1 MGKILITALISM
13 LPFNN
18 ISHPH
23 EEDPFTTYIQD
34 KLIELGYLDVVTG
47 VNDKTTQAAIKLF
60 QSISGLVVDGMVGD
74 ETFSK
79 LMLGRE
85 AFNTSYSN
93 ISTSSEATIVDDLP
107 PVWDIESPP
116 YASEIGTLF
125 NLNLPS
131 VTDNVGIVSYEVYVN
146 GALSSHANIS
156 ETRLIV
162 TPQFDMTCAD
172 QIVYVIAYDDAGNFA
187 QSPSFTIPQS
197 DPCISTIASSGTNS
211 TSSSASSVSAVFLVS
226 FGSSGSGEDSAQSVH
241 ILSGSHA
248 SIYIT
253 GYFEGTINFGGGD
266 ITSNG
271 GKDIF
276 VLSLNKDGEYR
287 WAYTA
292 GGTQDDE
299 GASITMFETFNDIYV
314 TGYFKRTVDF
324 GSGDIT
330 SNGNQDIFVLRLVE
344 NAGDTYSFNW
354 VKTYGGSRDD
364 RGYGVHTRGG
374 APIVTGVFRSSNLD
388 FGGGSLGVGDT
399 DTDIFVL
406 WLERSGDYNSAM
418 TISSDEGCDES
429 GRDIYVGPN
438 YDSDHHITGF
448 HTSNCTIDF
457 GGSIGEL
464 SSFGGGQDI
473 LMVRVVNNS
482 VPTIGCVY
490 AAGGSGNDRGLSVT
504 VDSNENIYVTGIFR
518 NTATFNRHPLGQTAV
533 TATSQG
539 GSDMFIV
546 KLNSSCELQ
555 WVYTAG
561 GSENEFGYG
570 IDVDRFDNV
579 YATGVFKSTVDFG
592 GGNVTASGGDF
603 DAFTLK
609 LNSSG
614 VFQWV
619 RTFGD
624 DPGDETGNDIAAFHR
639 YQTGQPC
646 CLINYDN
653 LITVG
658 DFNGTVDFGNGNIT
672 SNSSSADMFILKLN
686 FSGNIE

>member
-1 MGKILITALISM
+1 MEKILITALFSII
-13 LPFNN
+13 PFTS

-23 EEDPFTTYIQD
+23 EPDPFTTYIQE
-34 KLIELGYLDVVTG
+34 KLIELGYLDVSTG
-47 VNDKTTQAAIKLF
+47 VNDKTTQSAIKLF
-60 QSISGLVVDGMVGD
+60 QSRSGLVVDGMVGD
-74 ETFSK
+74 ETFTQ
-79 LMLGRE
+79 LMLSE
-85 AFNTSYSN
+85 KSSKIDEVIISNTQD
-93 ISTSSEATIVDDLP
+93 IASSQDIESP
-107 PVWDIESPP
+107 KWDTESPP

-131 VTDNVGIVSYEVYVN
+131 VSDNVGITTYEVYVN
-146 GALSSHANIS
+146 GVLASYANIS
-156 ETRLIV
+156 ESRLLV
-162 TPQFDMTCAD
+162 TPVYDMTCSD
-172 QIVYVIAYDDAGNFA
+172 QIVYVIAYDAAGNSSR
-187 QSPSFTIPQS
+187 SPYFTIPQKE
-197 DPCISTIASSGTNS
+197 PCNISSGS
-211 TSSSASSVSAVFLVS
+211 GSSASSVSAVFIVS

-241 ILSGSHA
+241 ILSGGDA
-248 SIYIT
+248 DIYIT
-253 GYFEGTINFGGGD
+253 GYFEDTINFGGGD

-292 GGTQDDE
+292 GGAQDDE
-299 GASITMFETFNDIYV
+299 GASITMFDNFGNIYV

-330 SNGNQDIFVLRLVE
+330 SNGNQDIFLLRLNE
-344 NAGDTYSFNW
+344 SAGNYTFSW

-364 RGYGVHTRGG
+364 RGYGVHTKGG

-388 FGGGSLGVGDT
+388 FGGGSVGVGDT

-406 WLERSGDYNSAM
+406 ALDMFGDYQNSM
-418 TISSDEGCDES
+418 TISSDESCDES
-429 GRDIYVGPN
+429 SRDIYVGPN
-438 YDSDHHITGF
+438 YNSDHHITGF

-473 LMVRVVNNS
+473 LMVKIGNNRLPA
-482 VPTIGCVY
+482 VCVY

-539 GSDMFIV
+539 GSDMFVV

-624 DPGDETGNDIAAFHR
+624 NPGDESGNDVAAFQY

-646 CLINYDN
+646 CQTNYDN

-658 DFNGTVDFGNGNIT
+658 DFNGTVDFGNGNVT

>member
-1 MGKILITALISM
+1 MERILITALFSII
-13 LPFNN
+13 PFTS
-18 ISHPH
+18 IAHPH
-23 EEDPFTTYIQD
+23 EPDPFTTYIQE
-34 KLIELGYLDVVTG
+34 KLIELGYLDVSTG
-47 VNDKTTQAAIKLF
+47 VNDKTTQSAIKLF
-60 QSISGLVVDGMVGD
+60 QSRSGLVVDGMVGD
-74 ETFSK
+74 ETFTQ
-79 LMLGRE
+79 LMLSE
-85 AFNTSYSN
+85 KSSKNDEVIISNTQD
-93 ISTSSEATIVDDLP
+93 ITSSQDIESP
-107 PVWDIESPP
+107 KWDTESPP

-131 VTDNVGIVSYEVYVN
+131 VSDNVGITTYEVYVN
-146 GALSSHANIS
+146 GVLASYANIS
-156 ETRLIV
+156 ESRLLV
-162 TPQFDMTCAD
+162 TPVYDMTCSD
-172 QIVYVIAYDDAGNFA
+172 QIVYVIAYDAAGNSSR
-187 QSPSFTIPQS
+187 SPYFTIPQKE
-197 DPCISTIASSGTNS
+197 PCNISSGS
-211 TSSSASSVSAVFLVS
+211 GSSASSVSAVFIVS

-241 ILSGSHA
+241 ILSGGDA
-248 SIYIT
+248 NIYIT
-253 GYFEGTINFGGGD
+253 GYFEDTINFGGGD

-292 GGTQDDE
+292 GGAQDDE
-299 GASITMFETFNDIYV
+299 GASITMFDNFGNIYV

-330 SNGNQDIFVLRLVE
+330 SNGNQDIFLLRLNE
-344 NAGDTYSFNW
+344 SAGNYTFSW

-364 RGYGVHTRGG
+364 RGYGVHTKGG
-374 APIVTGVFRSSNLD
+374 GPIVTGVFRSSNLD
-388 FGGGSLGVGDT
+388 FGGGPVGVGDT

-406 WLERSGDYNSAM
+406 SLDMFGVYNSSM
-418 TISSDEGCDES
+418 TISSDESCDES
-429 GRDIYVGPN
+429 SRDIYVGPI
-438 YDSDHHITGF
+438 YTSDHHITGF

-473 LMVRVVNNS
+473 LMVRIGNNRLPA
-482 VPTIGCVY
+482 VCVY

-539 GSDMFIV
+539 GSDMFVV

-579 YATGVFKSTVDFG
+579 YVTGVFKSTVDFG

-624 DPGDETGNDIAAFHR
+624 NPGDESGNDVAAFLY

-646 CLINYDN
+646 CQTFYDN

-658 DFNGTVDFGNGNIT
+658 DFNGTVDFGNGNVT

>member
-1 MGKILITALISM
+1 MEKILITALFSII
-13 LPFNN
+13 PFTS
-18 ISHPH
+18 IAHPH
-23 EEDPFTTYIQD
+23 EPDPFTTYIQE
-34 KLIELGYLDVVTG
+34 KLTELGYLDVSTG
-47 VNDKTTQAAIKLF
+47 VNDKTTQSAIKLF
-60 QSISGLVVDGMVGD
+60 QSNSGLVVDGMVGD
-74 ETFSK
+74 ETFTQ
-79 LMLGRE
+79 LMLSE
-85 AFNTSYSN
+85 KYSKNDEVIISNTQD
-93 ISTSSEATIVDDLP
+93 ITSSQDIESP
-107 PVWDIESPP
+107 KWDTESPP

-131 VTDNVGIVSYEVYVN
+131 VSDNVGITTYEVYVN
-146 GALSSHANIS
+146 GVLASYANIS
-156 ETRLIV
+156 ESRLLV
-162 TPQFDMTCAD
+162 TPVYDMTCSD
-172 QIVYVIAYDDAGNFA
+172 QIVYVIAYDAAGNSSR
-187 QSPSFTIPQS
+187 SPYFTIPQKE
-197 DPCISTIASSGTNS
+197 PCNISSGS
-211 TSSSASSVSAVFLVS
+211 GSSASSVSAVFIVS
-226 FGSSGSGEDSAQSVH
+226 FGSSGSGDESAQSVH
-241 ILSGSHA
+241 ILSGGDA
-248 SIYIT
+248 NIYIT
-253 GYFEGTINFGGGD
+253 GYFEDTINFGGGD

-299 GASITMFETFNDIYV
+299 GASITMFDNFGNIYV

-330 SNGNQDIFVLRLVE
+330 SNGNQDIFLLRLNE
-344 NAGDTYSFNW
+344 SSGNYTFSW

-364 RGYGVHTRGG
+364 RGYGVHTYGG
-374 APIVTGVFRSSNLD
+374 HPIVTGVFRSSNLD
-388 FGGGSLGVGDT
+388 FGGGSVGVGDT
-399 DTDIFVL
+399 DTDIFILSEDLNGVYRYSL
-406 WLERSGDYNSAM
+406 A
-418 TISSDEGCDES
+418 ISSDEGCDES
-429 GRDIYVGPN
+429 SRDIYVGPLYN
-438 YDSDHHITGF
+438 DFYHITGF

-473 LMVRVVNNS
+473 LMVKGMNNNFS
-482 VPTIGCVY
+482 CVY

-539 GSDMFIV
+539 GSDMFVV

-592 GGNVTASGGDF
+592 GGNVTASGDDF

-624 DPGDETGNDIAAFHR
+624 NPGDESGNDVAAFQY
-639 YQTGQPC
+639 YQTGLPC
-646 CLINYDN
+646 CQTNYDN

-658 DFNGTVDFGNGNIT
+658 DFNGTVDFGNGNVT

>member
-1 MGKILITALISM
+1 MERILITALFSII
-13 LPFNN
+13 PFTS
-18 ISHPH
+18 IAHPH
-23 EEDPFTTYIQD
+23 EPDPFTTYIQE
-34 KLIELGYLDVVTG
+34 KLIELGYLDVSTG
-47 VNDKTTQAAIKLF
+47 VNDKTTQSAIKLF
-60 QSISGLVVDGMVGD
+60 QSRSGLFVDGMVGD
-74 ETFSK
+74 ETFTK
-79 LMLGRE
+79 LMLGE
-85 AFNTSYSN
+85 KSSNTDEVS
-93 ISTSSEATIVDDLP
+93 IATTDKITSSEDNESP
-107 PVWDIESPP
+107 KWDTESPP

-131 VTDNVGIVSYEVYVN
+131 VSDNVGITSYEVYVN
-146 GALSSHANIS
+146 GVLASYANIS
-156 ETRLIV
+156 EERLLV
-162 TPQFDMTCAD
+162 TPVYDMTCSD
-172 QIVYVIAYDDAGNFA
+172 QIVYVIAYDAAGNSSR
-187 QSPSFTIPQS
+187 SPYFTIPQKQQ
-197 DPCISTIASSGTNS
+197 CNTSSG
-211 TSSSASSVSAVFLVS
+211 SSSSVSAVFLVS
-226 FGSSGSGEDSAQSVH
+226 FGSGGSGDESAQSVH
-241 ILSGSHA
+241 ILSGGDA
-248 SIYIT
+248 DIYIT

-299 GASITMFETFNDIYV
+299 GASITMFDNFGNIYV
-314 TGYFKRTVDF
+314 TGYFKKTVDF

-330 SNGNQDIFVLRLVE
+330 SNGNQDIFLLRLNE
-344 NAGDTYSFNW
+344 SAGNYTFSW

-374 APIVTGVFRSSNLD
+374 GPIVTGVFRSSNLD
-388 FGGGSLGVGDT
+388 FGGGSVGVGDT

-406 WLERSGDYNSAM
+406 SLDMFGVYNSSM

-429 GRDIYVGPN
+429 SRDIYVGPAS
-438 YDSDHHITGF
+438 DSDHHITGF

-473 LMVRVVNNS
+473 LMVRIDNNS
-482 VPTIGCVY
+482 LPPGCVY

-504 VDSNENIYVTGIFR
+504 VDSNENIYITGIFR

-624 DPGDETGNDIAAFHR
+624 NPGDESGNDIAAFQY

-646 CLINYDN
+646 CQTNYDN

-658 DFNGTVDFGNGNIT
+658 DFNGTVDFGNGNVT
-672 SNSSSADMFILKLN
+672 SNSSSADMFILKLD

>member
-1 MGKILITALISM
+1 MERILITALFSII
-13 LPFNN
+13 PFTS
-18 ISHPH
+18 IAHPH
-23 EEDPFTTYIQD
+23 EPDPFTTYIQE
-34 KLIELGYLDVVTG
+34 KLIELGYLDVSTG
-47 VNDKTTQAAIKLF
+47 VNDKTTQSAIKLF
-60 QSISGLVVDGMVGD
+60 QSRSGLVVDGMVGD
-74 ETFSK
+74 ETFTQ
-79 LMLGRE
+79 LMLSE
-85 AFNTSYSN
+85 KSSKNDEVIISNTQD
-93 ISTSSEATIVDDLP
+93 ITSSQDIESP
-107 PVWDIESPP
+107 KWDTESPP

-131 VTDNVGIVSYEVYVN
+131 VSDNVGITTYEVYVN
-146 GALSSHANIS
+146 GVLASYANIS
-156 ETRLIV
+156 ESRLLV
-162 TPQFDMTCAD
+162 TPVYDMTCSD
-172 QIVYVIAYDDAGNFA
+172 QIVYVIAYDAAGNSSR
-187 QSPSFTIPQS
+187 SPYFTIPQKE
-197 DPCISTIASSGTNS
+197 PCNISSSSG
-211 TSSSASSVSAVFLVS
+211 SSASSVSAVFIVS

-241 ILSGSHA
+241 ILSGGDA
-248 SIYIT
+248 NIYIT
-253 GYFEGTINFGGGD
+253 GYFEDTINFGGGD

-299 GASITMFETFNDIYV
+299 GASITMFDNFGNIYV

-330 SNGNQDIFVLRLVE
+330 SNGNQDIFLLRLNE
-344 NAGDTYSFNW
+344 SAGNYTFSW

-364 RGYGVHTRGG
+364 RGYGVHTKGG
-374 APIVTGVFRSSNLD
+374 GPIVTGVFRSSNLD
-388 FGGGSLGVGDT
+388 FGGGSVGVGDT

-406 WLERSGDYNSAM
+406 SLDMFGDYQNSM
-418 TISSDEGCDES
+418 TISSDESCDES
-429 GRDIYVGPN
+429 SRDIYVGPLYN
-438 YDSDHHITGF
+438 SAHHITGF

-473 LMVRVVNNS
+473 LMVRIGNNRLP
-482 VPTIGCVY
+482 PTCVY

-539 GSDMFIV
+539 GSDMFVV

-592 GGNVTASGGDF
+592 GGNVTASGDDF

-624 DPGDETGNDIAAFHR
+624 NPGDESANDVAAFQY

-646 CLINYDN
+646 CQTNYDN

-658 DFNGTVDFGNGNIT
+658 DFNGTVDFGNGNVT

>member
-1 MGKILITALISM
+1 MGKILITALISI
-13 LPFNN
+13 LPFND

-23 EEDPFTTYIQD
+23 EEDPFTTYIQE
-34 KLIELGYLDVVTG
+34 KLIELGYLDLVTG

-60 QSISGLVVDGMVGD
+60 QTRSGLVVDGMVGD

-79 LMLGRE
+79 LMLSRE
-85 AFNTSYSN
+85 AFNTSSSN
-93 ISTSSEATIVDDLP
+93 ISTSSKATVVDDKP
-107 PVWDIESPP
+107 PVWDTESPP

-131 VTDNVGIVSYEVYVN
+131 VTDNVGILSYEVYVN
-146 GALSSHANIS
+146 GALSSHAHIS
-156 ETRLIV
+156 ETRLLV
-162 TPQFDMTCAD
+162 TPKYDMTCAD
-172 QIVYVIAYDDAGNFA
+172 QIVYVIAYDDAGNSA

-197 DPCISTIASSGTNS
+197 DPCISAPSSSSTN
-211 TSSSASSVSAVFLVS
+211 SSASSVSAVFIVS
-226 FGSSGSGEDSAQSVH
+226 FGSSGSGDESAQSVH
-241 ILSGSHA
+241 ILSGGDA
-248 SIYIT
+248 DIYIT
-253 GYFEGTINFGGGD
+253 GYFEDTINFGGGD

-299 GASITMFETFNDIYV
+299 GASITMFDNFGNIYV
-314 TGYFKRTVDF
+314 TGYFKKTVDF

-330 SNGNQDIFVLRLVE
+330 SNGNQDIFLLRLNE
-344 NAGDTYSFNW
+344 SAGNYTFSW

-364 RGYGVHTRGG
+364 RGYGVHTKGG

-388 FGGGSLGVGDT
+388 FGGGSVGVGDT

-406 WLERSGDYNSAM
+406 ALDMFGDYQNSM
-418 TISSDEGCDES
+418 TISSDESCDES
-429 GRDIYVGPN
+429 SRDIYVGPN
-438 YDSDHHITGF
+438 YNSDHHITGF

-473 LMVRVVNNS
+473 LMVRIGNNHL
-482 VPTIGCVY
+482 PPGCVY

-539 GSDMFIV
+539 GSDMFVV

-579 YATGVFKSTVDFG
+579 YVTGVFKSTVDFG
-592 GGNVTASGGDF
+592 GGNVTASGDDF

-624 DPGDETGNDIAAFHR
+624 NPGDESGNDVAAFQY

-646 CLINYDN
+646 CQTNYDN

-658 DFNGTVDFGNGNIT
+658 DFNGTVDFGNGNVT

>member
-1 MGKILITALISM
+1 MEKILITALFSII
-13 LPFNN
+13 PFTS
-18 ISHPH
+18 IAHPH
-23 EEDPFTTYIQD
+23 EPDPFTTYIQE
-34 KLIELGYLDVVTG
+34 KLIELGYLDVSTG
-47 VNDKTTQAAIKLF
+47 VNDKTTQSAIKLF
-60 QSISGLVVDGMVGD
+60 QSRSGLVVDGMVGD
-74 ETFSK
+74 ETFTQ
-79 LMLGRE
+79 LMLSE
-85 AFNTSYSN
+85 KSSKNDEVIISNTQD
-93 ISTSSEATIVDDLP
+93 ITSSQDIESP
-107 PVWDIESPP
+107 KWDTESPP

-131 VTDNVGIVSYEVYVN
+131 VSDNVGITSYEVYVN
-146 GALSSHANIS
+146 GVLASYANIS
-156 ETRLIV
+156 EERLLV
-162 TPQFDMTCAD
+162 TPVYDMTCSD
-172 QIVYVIAYDDAGNFA
+172 QIVYVIAYDAAGNSSR
-187 QSPSFTIPQS
+187 SPYFTIPQKE
-197 DPCISTIASSGTNS
+197 PCNISSGS
-211 TSSSASSVSAVFLVS
+211 GSSASSVSAVFIVS

-241 ILSGSHA
+241 ILSGGDA
-248 SIYIT
+248 DIYIT

-299 GASITMFETFNDIYV
+299 GASITMFDNFGNIYV
-314 TGYFKRTVDF
+314 TGYFKKTVDF

-330 SNGNQDIFVLRLVE
+330 SNGNQDIFLLRLNE
-344 NAGDTYSFNW
+344 SAGNYTFSW

-364 RGYGVHTRGG
+364 RGYGVHTKGG

-388 FGGGSLGVGDT
+388 FGGGSVGVGDT

-406 WLERSGDYNSAM
+406 ALDMFGDYQNSM
-418 TISSDEGCDES
+418 TISSDESCDES
-429 GRDIYVGPN
+429 SRDIYVGPIYN
-438 YDSDHHITGF
+438 SDHHITGF

-473 LMVRVVNNS
+473 LMVRIGNNRLPA
-482 VPTIGCVY
+482 VCVY

-539 GSDMFIV
+539 GSDMFVV

-579 YATGVFKSTVDFG
+579 YVTGVFKSTVDFG

-624 DPGDETGNDIAAFHR
+624 NPGDESGNDVAAFQY

-646 CLINYDN
+646 CQTNYDN

-658 DFNGTVDFGNGNIT
+658 DFNGTVDFGNGNVT
-672 SNSSSADMFILKLN
+672 SNSSSADMFILKLD

>member
-1 MGKILITALISM
+1 MEKILITALFSII
-13 LPFNN
+13 PFTS
-18 ISHPH
+18 IAHPH
-23 EEDPFTTYIQD
+23 EPDPFTTYIQE
-34 KLIELGYLDVVTG
+34 KLIELGYLDVSTG
-47 VNDKTTQAAIKLF
+47 VNDKTTQSAIKLF
-60 QSISGLVVDGMVGD
+60 QSRSGLVVDGMVGD
-74 ETFSK
+74 ETFTK
-79 LMLGRE
+79 LMLGE
-85 AFNTSYSN
+85 KSSNTDEVS
-93 ISTSSEATIVDDLP
+93 IATTDKITSSEDNESP
-107 PVWDIESPP
+107 KWDTESPP

-131 VTDNVGIVSYEVYVN
+131 VSDNVGITSYEVYVN
-146 GALSSHANIS
+146 GVLASYANIS
-156 ETRLIV
+156 EERLLV
-162 TPQFDMTCAD
+162 TPVYDMTCSD
-172 QIVYVIAYDDAGNFA
+172 QIVYVIAYDAAGNSSR
-187 QSPSFTIPQS
+187 SPYFTIPQKQ
-197 DPCISTIASSGTNS
+197 PCNTSYSSG
-211 TSSSASSVSAVFLVS
+211 SSASSVSAVFIVS
-226 FGSSGSGEDSAQSVH
+226 FGSSGSDDDSAQSVY
-241 ILSGSHA
+241 ILNGQA
-248 SIYIT
+248 WIYIT

-299 GASITMFETFNDIYV
+299 GASITMFDNFGNIYV
-314 TGYFKRTVDF
+314 TGYFKKTVDF

-330 SNGNQDIFVLRLVE
+330 SNGNQDIFLLRLNE
-344 NAGDTYSFNW
+344 SAGNYTFSW

-374 APIVTGVFRSSNLD
+374 GPIVTGVFRSSNLD
-388 FGGGSLGVGDT
+388 FGGGSVGVGDT

-406 WLERSGDYNSAM
+406 SLDMFGVYNSSM

-429 GRDIYVGPN
+429 SRDIYVGPLYN
-438 YDSDHHITGF
+438 SNHHITGF

-473 LMVRVVNNS
+473 LMVRIDNNS
-482 VPTIGCVY
+482 LPPGCVY

-592 GGNVTASGGDF
+592 GGSVTASGGDF

-624 DPGDETGNDIAAFHR
+624 NPGDESGNDVAAFQY

-646 CLINYDN
+646 CQTNYDN

-658 DFNGTVDFGNGNIT
+658 DFNGTVDFGNGNVT
-672 SNSSSADMFILKLN
+672 SNSSSADMFILKLD

>member
-1 MGKILITALISM
+1 MEKILITALFSII
-13 LPFNN
+13 PFTS
-18 ISHPH
+18 IAHPH
-23 EEDPFTTYIQD
+23 EPDPFTTYIQE
-34 KLIELGYLDVVTG
+34 KLIELGYLDVSTG
-47 VNDKTTQAAIKLF
+47 VNDKTTQSAIKLF
-60 QSISGLVVDGMVGD
+60 QSNSGLVVDGMVGD
-74 ETFSK
+74 ETFTQ
-79 LMLGRE
+79 LMLSE
-85 AFNTSYSN
+85 KSSKNDEVIISNTQD
-93 ISTSSEATIVDDLP
+93 ITSSQDIESP
-107 PVWDIESPP
+107 KWDTESPP

-131 VTDNVGIVSYEVYVN
+131 VSDNVGITTYEVYVN
-146 GALSSHANIS
+146 GVLASYANIS
-156 ETRLIV
+156 ESRLLV
-162 TPQFDMTCAD
+162 TPVYDMTCSD
-172 QIVYVIAYDDAGNFA
+172 QIVYVIAYDAAGNSSR
-187 QSPSFTIPQS
+187 SPYFTIPQKET
-197 DPCISTIASSGTNS
+197 CNISSGS
-211 TSSSASSVSAVFLVS
+211 GSSASTVSAVFIVS
-226 FGSSGSGEDSAQSVH
+226 FGSSGSGDESAQSVH
-241 ILSGSHA
+241 ILSGGDA
-248 SIYIT
+248 NIYIT
-253 GYFEGTINFGGGD
+253 GYFEDTINFGGGD

-299 GASITMFETFNDIYV
+299 GASITMFDNFGNIYV

-330 SNGNQDIFVLRLVE
+330 SNGNQDIFLLRLNE
-344 NAGDTYSFNW
+344 SSGNYTFSW

-364 RGYGVHTRGG
+364 RGYGVHTYGG
-374 APIVTGVFRSSNLD
+374 HPIVTGVFRSSNLD
-388 FGGGSLGVGDT
+388 FGGGSVGVGDT
-399 DTDIFVL
+399 DTDIFILSEDLNGVYRYSL
-406 WLERSGDYNSAM
+406 A
-418 TISSDEGCDES
+418 ISSDEGCDES
-429 GRDIYVGPN
+429 SRDIYVGPLYN
-438 YDSDHHITGF
+438 DFYHITGF

-473 LMVRVVNNS
+473 LMVKGMNNNFS
-482 VPTIGCVY
+482 CVY

-539 GSDMFIV
+539 GSDMFVV

-579 YATGVFKSTVDFG
+579 YVTGVFKSTVDFG

-624 DPGDETGNDIAAFHR
+624 NPGDESGNDIATFQY

-646 CLINYDN
+646 CQTNYDN

-658 DFNGTVDFGNGNIT
+658 DFNGTVDFGNGNVT

>member
-1 MGKILITALISM
+1 MERILITALFSII
-13 LPFNN
+13 PFTS
-18 ISHPH
+18 IAHPH
-23 EEDPFTTYIQD
+23 EPDPFTTYIQE
-34 KLIELGYLDVVTG
+34 KLIELGYLDVSTG
-47 VNDKTTQAAIKLF
+47 VNDKTTQSAIKLF
-60 QSISGLVVDGMVGD
+60 QSRSGLVVDGMVGD
-74 ETFSK
+74 ETFTQ
-79 LMLGRE
+79 LMLSE
-85 AFNTSYSN
+85 KSSKNDEVIISNTQD
-93 ISTSSEATIVDDLP
+93 ITSSQDIESP
-107 PVWDIESPP
+107 KWDTESPP

-131 VTDNVGIVSYEVYVN
+131 VSDNVGITTYEVYVN
-146 GALSSHANIS
+146 GVLASYANIS
-156 ETRLIV
+156 ESRLLV
-162 TPQFDMTCAD
+162 TPVYDMTCSD
-172 QIVYVIAYDDAGNFA
+172 QIVYVIAYDAAGNSSR
-187 QSPSFTIPQS
+187 SPYFTIPQKEL
-197 DPCISTIASSGTNS
+197 CNISSSSG
-211 TSSSASSVSAVFLVS
+211 SSASSVSAVFIVS

-241 ILSGSHA
+241 ILSGGDA
-248 SIYIT
+248 DIYIT
-253 GYFEGTINFGGGD
+253 GYFEDTINFGGGD

-292 GGTQDDE
+292 GGAQDDE
-299 GASITMFETFNDIYV
+299 GASITMFDNFGNIYV

-330 SNGNQDIFVLRLVE
+330 SNGNQDIFLLRLNE
-344 NAGDTYSFNW
+344 SAGNYTFSW

-364 RGYGVHTRGG
+364 RGYGVHTKGG
-374 APIVTGVFRSSNLD
+374 GPIVTGVFRSSNLD
-388 FGGGSLGVGDT
+388 FGGGPVGVGDT

-406 WLERSGDYNSAM
+406 SLDMFGVYNSSM
-418 TISSDEGCDES
+418 TISSDESCDES
-429 GRDIYVGPN
+429 SRDIYVGPI
-438 YDSDHHITGF
+438 YTSDHHITGF

-473 LMVRVVNNS
+473 LMVKIGNNRLPA
-482 VPTIGCVY
+482 VCVY

-539 GSDMFIV
+539 GSDMFVV

-579 YATGVFKSTVDFG
+579 YVTGVFKSTVDFG

-624 DPGDETGNDIAAFHR
+624 NPGDESANDVAAFQY

-646 CLINYDN
+646 CQTNYDN

-658 DFNGTVDFGNGNIT
+658 DFNGTVDFGNGNVT

>member
-1 MGKILITALISM
+1 MFSII
-13 LPFNN
+13 PFTS
-18 ISHPH
+18 IAHPH
-23 EEDPFTTYIQD
+23 EPDPFTTYIQE
-34 KLIELGYLDVVTG
+34 KLIELGYLDVSTG
-47 VNDKTTQAAIKLF
+47 VNDKTTQSAIKLF
-60 QSISGLVVDGMVGD
+60 QSRSGLVVDGMVGD
-74 ETFSK
+74 ETFTQ
-79 LMLGRE
+79 LMLSE
-85 AFNTSYSN
+85 KSSKNDEVIISNTQD
-93 ISTSSEATIVDDLP
+93 ITSSQDIESP
-107 PVWDIESPP
+107 KWDTESPP

-131 VTDNVGIVSYEVYVN
+131 VSDNVGITTYEVYVN
-146 GALSSHANIS
+146 GVLASYANIS
-156 ETRLIV
+156 ESRLLV
-162 TPQFDMTCAD
+162 TPVYDMTCSD
-172 QIVYVIAYDDAGNFA
+172 QIVYVIAYDAAGNSSR
-187 QSPSFTIPQS
+187 SPYFTIPQKE
-197 DPCISTIASSGTNS
+197 PCNISSGSGSSASSA
-211 TSSSASSVSAVFLVS
+211 SSASSVSAVFLVS

-241 ILSGSHA
+241 ILSGGDA
-248 SIYIT
+248 NIYIT
-253 GYFEGTINFGGGD
+253 GYFEDTINFGGGD

-299 GASITMFETFNDIYV
+299 GASITMFDNFGNIYV

-330 SNGNQDIFVLRLVE
+330 SNGNQDIFLLRLNE
-344 NAGDTYSFNW
+344 SAGNYTFSW

-364 RGYGVHTRGG
+364 RGYGVHTKGG
-374 APIVTGVFRSSNLD
+374 GPIVTGVFRSSNLD
-388 FGGGSLGVGDT
+388 FGGGPVGVGDT

-406 WLERSGDYNSAM
+406 SLDMFGVYNSSM
-418 TISSDEGCDES
+418 TISSDESCDES
-429 GRDIYVGPN
+429 SRDIYVGPLYN
-438 YDSDHHITGF
+438 SAHHITGF

-473 LMVRVVNNS
+473 LMVRIGNNNL
-482 VPTIGCVY
+482 PPGCVY

-539 GSDMFIV
+539 GSDMFVV

-579 YATGVFKSTVDFG
+579 YVTGVFKSTVDFG

-624 DPGDETGNDIAAFHR
+624 NPGDESANDVAAFQY
-639 YQTGQPC
+639 YQTGVPC
-646 CLINYDN
+646 CQTNYDN

>member
-1 MGKILITALISM
+1 MEKILITALFSII
-13 LPFNN
+13 PFTS

-23 EEDPFTTYIQD
+23 EPDPFTTYIQE
-34 KLIELGYLDVVTG
+34 KLIELGYLDVSTG
-47 VNDKTTQAAIKLF
+47 VNDKTTQSAIKLF
-60 QSISGLVVDGMVGD
+60 QSRSGLVIDGMVGD
-74 ETFSK
+74 ETFTQ
-79 LMLGRE
+79 LMLSE
-85 AFNTSYSN
+85 KSYENDEIIITNTQVITPSQDIES
-93 ISTSSEATIVDDLP
+93 P
-107 PVWDIESPP
+107 KWDTESPP

-131 VTDNVGIVSYEVYVN
+131 VSDNVGITTYEVYVN
-146 GALSSHANIS
+146 GVLASYANIS
-156 ETRLIV
+156 ESRLLV
-162 TPQFDMTCAD
+162 TPVYDMTCSD
-172 QIVYVIAYDDAGNFA
+172 QIVYVIAYDAAGNSSR
-187 QSPSFTIPQS
+187 SPYFTIPQKE
-197 DPCISTIASSGTNS
+197 PCNISSGS
-211 TSSSASSVSAVFLVS
+211 GSSASSVSAVFIVS

-241 ILSGSHA
+241 ILSGGDA
-248 SIYIT
+248 DIYIT
-253 GYFEGTINFGGGD
+253 GYFEDTINFGGGD

-292 GGTQDDE
+292 GGAQDDE
-299 GASITMFETFNDIYV
+299 GASITMFDNFGNIYV

-330 SNGNQDIFVLRLVE
+330 SNGNQDIFLLRLNE
-344 NAGDTYSFNW
+344 SAGNYTFSW

-364 RGYGVHTRGG
+364 RGYGVHTKGG
-374 APIVTGVFRSSNLD
+374 GPIVTGVFRSSNLD
-388 FGGGSLGVGDT
+388 FGGGSVGVGDT

-406 WLERSGDYNSAM
+406 ALDMFGDYQNSM
-418 TISSDEGCDES
+418 TISSDESCDES
-429 GRDIYVGPN
+429 SRDIYVGPN
-438 YDSDHHITGF
+438 YDSAHHITGF

-473 LMVRVVNNS
+473 LMVRIGNNRLPA
-482 VPTIGCVY
+482 VCVY

-539 GSDMFIV
+539 GSDMFVV

-579 YATGVFKSTVDFG
+579 YVTGVFKSTVDFG

-624 DPGDETGNDIAAFHR
+624 NPGDESGNDVAAFQY

-646 CLINYDN
+646 CQTNYDN

-658 DFNGTVDFGNGNIT
+658 DFNGTVDFGNGNVT

>member
-1 MGKILITALISM
+1 MEKILITALFSII
-13 LPFNN
+13 PFTS
-18 ISHPH
+18 IAHPH
-23 EEDPFTTYIQD
+23 EPDPFTTYIQE
-34 KLIELGYLDVVTG
+34 KLIELGYLDVSTG
-47 VNDKTTQAAIKLF
+47 VNDKTTQSAIKLF
-60 QSISGLVVDGMVGD
+60 QSRSGLVVDGMVGD
-74 ETFSK
+74 ETFTQ
-79 LMLGRE
+79 LMLSE
-85 AFNTSYSN
+85 KSSKNDEVIISNTQD
-93 ISTSSEATIVDDLP
+93 ITSSQDIESP
-107 PVWDIESPP
+107 KWDTESPP

-131 VTDNVGIVSYEVYVN
+131 VSDNVGITTYEVYVN
-146 GALSSHANIS
+146 GVLASYANIS
-156 ETRLIV
+156 ESRLLV
-162 TPQFDMTCAD
+162 TPVYDMTCSD
-172 QIVYVIAYDDAGNFA
+172 QIVYVIAYDAAGNSSR
-187 QSPSFTIPQS
+187 SPYFTIPQKE
-197 DPCISTIASSGTNS
+197 PCNISSGS
-211 TSSSASSVSAVFLVS
+211 GSSASSVSAVFIVS
-226 FGSSGSGEDSAQSVH
+226 FGSSGSGDESAQSVH
-241 ILSGSHA
+241 ILSGGDA
-248 SIYIT
+248 NIYIT
-253 GYFEGTINFGGGD
+253 GYFEDTINFGGGD

-299 GASITMFETFNDIYV
+299 GASITMFDNFGNIYV

-330 SNGNQDIFVLRLVE
+330 SNGNQDIFLLRLNE
-344 NAGDTYSFNW
+344 SSGNYTFSW

-364 RGYGVHTRGG
+364 RGYGVHTYGG
-374 APIVTGVFRSSNLD
+374 NPIVTGVFRSSNLD
-388 FGGGSLGVGDT
+388 FGGGSVGVGDT
-399 DTDIFVL
+399 DTDIFIL
-406 WLERSGDYNSAM
+406 RIDLNGNYSYSLA
-418 TISSDEGCDES
+418 ISSDEGCDES
-429 GRDIYVGPN
+429 SRDIYVGPLYN
-438 YDSDHHITGF
+438 DFYHITGF

-473 LMVRVVNNS
+473 LMVKGMNNNFS
-482 VPTIGCVY
+482 CVY

-539 GSDMFIV
+539 GSDMFVV

-579 YATGVFKSTVDFG
+579 YVTGVFKSTVDFG

-624 DPGDETGNDIAAFHR
+624 NPGDESANDVAAFQY
-639 YQTGQPC
+639 YQTGVPC
-646 CLINYDN
+646 CQTNYDN

-658 DFNGTVDFGNGNIT
+658 DFNGTVDFGNGNVT

>member
-1 MGKILITALISM
+1 M
-13 LPFNN
+13 LFSIIPFTS
-18 ISHPH
+18 IAHPH
-23 EEDPFTTYIQD
+23 EPDPFTTYIQE
-34 KLIELGYLDVVTG
+34 KLIELGYLDVSTG
-47 VNDKTTQAAIKLF
+47 VNDKTTQSAIKLF
-60 QSISGLVVDGMVGD
+60 QSRSGLVVDGMVGD
-74 ETFSK
+74 ETFTQ
-79 LMLGRE
+79 LMLSE
-85 AFNTSYSN
+85 KSSKNDEVIISNTQD
-93 ISTSSEATIVDDLP
+93 ITSSQ
-107 PVWDIESPP
+107 DIESPKWDTETPP

-131 VTDNVGIVSYEVYVN
+131 VSDNVGITTYEVYVN
-146 GALSSHANIS
+146 GVLASYANIS
-156 ETRLIV
+156 ESRLLV
-162 TPQFDMTCAD
+162 TPVYDMTCSD
-172 QIVYVIAYDDAGNFA
+172 QIVYVIAYDAAGNSSR
-187 QSPSFTIPQS
+187 SPYFTIPQKE
-197 DPCISTIASSGTNS
+197 PCNISSGS
-211 TSSSASSVSAVFLVS
+211 GSSASSVSAVFIVS

-241 ILSGSHA
+241 ILSGGDA
-248 SIYIT
+248 DIYIT
-253 GYFEGTINFGGGD
+253 GYFEDTINFGGGD

-292 GGTQDDE
+292 GGAQDDE
-299 GASITMFETFNDIYV
+299 GASITMFDNFGNIYV

-330 SNGNQDIFVLRLVE
+330 SNGNQDIFLLRLNE
-344 NAGDTYSFNW
+344 SSGNYTFSW

-364 RGYGVHTRGG
+364 RGYGVHTKGG
-374 APIVTGVFRSSNLD
+374 GPIVTGVFRSSNLD
-388 FGGGSLGVGDT
+388 FGGGSVGVGDT

-406 WLERSGDYNSAM
+406 SLDMLGDYQNSM
-418 TISSDEGCDES
+418 TISSDESCDES
-429 GRDIYVGPN
+429 SRDIYVGPLYN
-438 YDSDHHITGF
+438 SAHHITGF

-473 LMVRVVNNS
+473 LMVRIGNNNL
-482 VPTIGCVY
+482 PPGCVY

-539 GSDMFIV
+539 GSDMFVV

-579 YATGVFKSTVDFG
+579 YATGVFKSAVDFG

-624 DPGDETGNDIAAFHR
+624 NPGDESANDVAAFQY

-646 CLINYDN
+646 CQTNYDN

-658 DFNGTVDFGNGNIT
+658 DFNGTVDFGNGNVT
-672 SNSSSADMFILKLN
+672 SNSSSADMFILKLD

>member
-1 MGKILITALISM
+1 MEKILITALFSII
-13 LPFNN
+13 PFTS
-18 ISHPH
+18 IAHPH
-23 EEDPFTTYIQD
+23 EPDPFTTYIQE
-34 KLIELGYLDVVTG
+34 KLIELGYLDVSTG
-47 VNDKTTQAAIKLF
+47 VNDKTTQSAIKLF
-60 QSISGLVVDGMVGD
+60 QSNSGLVVDGMVGD
-74 ETFSK
+74 ETFTQ
-79 LMLGRE
+79 LMLSE
-85 AFNTSYSN
+85 KSSKNDEVIISNTQD
-93 ISTSSEATIVDDLP
+93 ITSSQDIESP
-107 PVWDIESPP
+107 KWDTESPP

-131 VTDNVGIVSYEVYVN
+131 VSDNVGITTYEVYVN
-146 GALSSHANIS
+146 GVLASYANIS
-156 ETRLIV
+156 ESRLLV
-162 TPQFDMTCAD
+162 TPVYDMTCSD
-172 QIVYVIAYDDAGNFA
+172 QIVYVIAYDAAGNSSR
-187 QSPSFTIPQS
+187 SPYFTIPQKET
-197 DPCISTIASSGTNS
+197 CNISSGS
-211 TSSSASSVSAVFLVS
+211 GSSASTVSAVFIVS
-226 FGSSGSGEDSAQSVH
+226 FGSSGSGDESAQSVH
-241 ILSGSHA
+241 ILSGGDA
-248 SIYIT
+248 NIYIT
-253 GYFEGTINFGGGD
+253 GYFEDTINFGGGD

-299 GASITMFETFNDIYV
+299 GASITMFDNFGNIYV

-330 SNGNQDIFVLRLVE
+330 SNGNQDIFLLRLNE
-344 NAGDTYSFNW
+344 SSGNYTFSW

-364 RGYGVHTRGG
+364 RGYGVHTYGG
-374 APIVTGVFRSSNLD
+374 HPIVTGVFRSSNLD
-388 FGGGSLGVGDT
+388 FGGGSVGVGDT
-399 DTDIFVL
+399 DTDIFILSEDLNGVYRYSL
-406 WLERSGDYNSAM
+406 A
-418 TISSDEGCDES
+418 ISSDEGCDES
-429 GRDIYVGPN
+429 SRDIYVGPLYN
-438 YDSDHHITGF
+438 DFYHITGF

-473 LMVRVVNNS
+473 LMVKGMNNNFS
-482 VPTIGCVY
+482 CVY

-592 GGNVTASGGDF
+592 GGSVTASGGDF

-624 DPGDETGNDIAAFHR
+624 NPGDESANDVAAFQY
-639 YQTGQPC
+639 YQTGLPC
-646 CLINYDN
+646 CQTNYDN

-658 DFNGTVDFGNGNIT
+658 DFNGTVDFGNGNVT
-672 SNSSSADMFILKLN
+672 SNSSSADIFILKLN

>member
-1 MGKILITALISM
+1 MERILITALFSII
-13 LPFNN
+13 PFTS
-18 ISHPH
+18 IAHPH
-23 EEDPFTTYIQD
+23 EPDPFTTYIQE
-34 KLIELGYLDVVTG
+34 KLIELGYLDVSTG
-47 VNDKTTQAAIKLF
+47 VNDKTTQSAIKLF
-60 QSISGLVVDGMVGD
+60 QSRSGLVVDGMVGD
-74 ETFSK
+74 ETFTK
-79 LMLGRE
+79 LMLGE
-85 AFNTSYSN
+85 KSSNTDEVS
-93 ISTSSEATIVDDLP
+93 IATTDKITSSEDNESP
-107 PVWDIESPP
+107 KWDTESPP

-131 VTDNVGIVSYEVYVN
+131 VSDNVGITSYEVYVN
-146 GALSSHANIS
+146 GVLASYANIS
-156 ETRLIV
+156 EERLLV
-162 TPQFDMTCAD
+162 TPVYDMTCSD
-172 QIVYVIAYDDAGNFA
+172 QIVYVIAYDAAGNSSR
-187 QSPSFTIPQS
+187 SPYFTISQKQQCNTS
-197 DPCISTIASSGTNS
+197 YSSGN
-211 TSSSASSVSAVFLVS
+211 SVSAVFIVS
-226 FGSSGSGEDSAQSVH
+226 FGSSGAGDDSAQSVH
-241 ILSGSHA
+241 ILSGGDA
-248 SIYIT
+248 DIYIT

-299 GASITMFETFNDIYV
+299 GASITMFDNFGNIYV
-314 TGYFKRTVDF
+314 TGYFKKTVDF

-330 SNGNQDIFVLRLVE
+330 SNGNQDIFLLRLNE
-344 NAGDTYSFNW
+344 SAGNYTFSW

-374 APIVTGVFRSSNLD
+374 GPVVTGVFRSSKLD
-388 FGGGSLGVGDT
+388 FGGGSVGVGDT

-406 WLERSGDYNSAM
+406 SLDMFGVYNNSM

-429 GRDIYVGPN
+429 SRDIYVGPAS
-438 YDSDHHITGF
+438 DSDHHITGF

-473 LMVRVVNNS
+473 LMVRIDNNNL
-482 VPTIGCVY
+482 PAGCVY

-624 DPGDETGNDIAAFHR
+624 NPGDESGNDVAAFQY
-639 YQTGQPC
+639 YQTGLPC
-646 CLINYDN
+646 CQTNYDN

-658 DFNGTVDFGNGNIT
+658 DFNGTVDFGNGNVT
-672 SNSSSADMFILKLN
+672 SNSSSADMFILKLD

>member
-1 MGKILITALISM
+1 MEKILITALFSII
-13 LPFNN
+13 PFTS
-18 ISHPH
+18 IAHPH
-23 EEDPFTTYIQD
+23 EPDPFTTYIQE
-34 KLIELGYLDVVTG
+34 KLIELGYLDISTG
-47 VNDKTTQAAIKLF
+47 VNDKTTQSAIKLF
-60 QSISGLVVDGMVGD
+60 QSRSGLVVDGMVGD
-74 ETFSK
+74 KTFTQ
-79 LMLGRE
+79 LMLSE
-85 AFNTSYSN
+85 KSYENDEVIITNTQD
-93 ISTSSEATIVDDLP
+93 IKSSQ
-107 PVWDIESPP
+107 DIESPKWDTETPP

-131 VTDNVGIVSYEVYVN
+131 VSDNIGITSYEVYVN
-146 GALSSHANIS
+146 GVLASYANIS
-156 ETRLIV
+156 EERLLV
-162 TPQFDMTCAD
+162 TPVYDMTCSD
-172 QIVYVIAYDDAGNFA
+172 QIVYVIAYDAAGNSSR
-187 QSPSFTIPQS
+187 SPYFTIPQKQQCNTS
-197 DPCISTIASSGTNS
+197 YSSGN
-211 TSSSASSVSAVFLVS
+211 SVSAVFLVS
-226 FGSSGSGEDSAQSVH
+226 FGSSGSGDESAQSVH
-241 ILSGSHA
+241 ILSGA
-248 SIYIT
+248 DANIYIT

-299 GASITMFETFNDIYV
+299 GASITMFDNFGNIYV
-314 TGYFKRTVDF
+314 TGYFKKTVDF

-330 SNGNQDIFVLRLVE
+330 SNGNQDIFLLRLNE
-344 NAGDTYSFNW
+344 SAGNYTFSW

-374 APIVTGVFRSSNLD
+374 GPIVTGVFRSSNLD
-388 FGGGSLGVGDT
+388 FGGGSVGVGDT

-406 WLERSGDYNSAM
+406 SLDMFGVYNSSM
-418 TISSDEGCDES
+418 TISSDESCDES
-429 GRDIYVGPN
+429 SRDIYVGPLYN
-438 YDSDHHITGF
+438 SDHHITGF

-473 LMVRVVNNS
+473 LMVRIDNNNL
-482 VPTIGCVY
+482 PAGCVY

-592 GGNVTASGGDF
+592 GGSVTASGGDF

-624 DPGDETGNDIAAFHR
+624 NPGDESGNDVAAFQY

-646 CLINYDN
+646 CLTNYDN

-658 DFNGTVDFGNGNIT
+658 DFNGTVDFGNGNVT
-672 SNSSSADMFILKLN
+672 SNSSSADMFILKLD

>member
-1 MGKILITALISM
+1 MEKILITTLFSII
-13 LPFNN
+13 PFTS

-23 EEDPFTTYIQD
+23 EPDPFTTYIQE
-34 KLIELGYLDVVTG
+34 KLIELGYLDVSTG
-47 VNDKTTQAAIKLF
+47 VNDKTTQSAIKLF
-60 QSISGLVVDGMVGD
+60 QSRSGLVVDGMVGD
-74 ETFSK
+74 ETFTQ
-79 LMLGRE
+79 LMLSE
-85 AFNTSYSN
+85 KSFKNDEVIISNTQD
-93 ISTSSEATIVDDLP
+93 ITSSQDIESP
-107 PVWDIESPP
+107 KWDTESPP

-131 VTDNVGIVSYEVYVN
+131 VSDNVGITTYEVYVN
-146 GALSSHANIS
+146 GVLASYANIS
-156 ETRLIV
+156 ESRLLV
-162 TPQFDMTCAD
+162 TPVYDMTCSD
-172 QIVYVIAYDDAGNFA
+172 QIVYVIAYDAAGNSSR
-187 QSPSFTIPQS
+187 SPYFTIPQKE
-197 DPCISTIASSGTNS
+197 PCNISSGS
-211 TSSSASSVSAVFLVS
+211 GSSASSVSAVFIVS

-241 ILSGSHA
+241 ILSGGDA
-248 SIYIT
+248 DIYIT
-253 GYFEGTINFGGGD
+253 GYFEDTINFGGGD

-299 GASITMFETFNDIYV
+299 GASITMFDNFGNIYV
-314 TGYFKRTVDF
+314 TGYFKKTVDF

-330 SNGNQDIFVLRLVE
+330 SNGNQDIFLLRLNE
-344 NAGDTYSFNW
+344 SAGNYTFSW

-364 RGYGVHTRGG
+364 RGYGVHTKGG

-388 FGGGSLGVGDT
+388 FGGGSVGVGDT

-406 WLERSGDYNSAM
+406 ALDMFGDYQNSM
-418 TISSDEGCDES
+418 TISSDESCDES
-429 GRDIYVGPN
+429 SRDIYVGPL
-438 YDSDHHITGF
+438 YDSAHHITGF

-473 LMVRVVNNS
+473 LMVRIGNNNL
-482 VPTIGCVY
+482 PPGCVY

-539 GSDMFIV
+539 GSDMFVV

-579 YATGVFKSTVDFG
+579 YVTGVFKSTVDFG

-624 DPGDETGNDIAAFHR
+624 NPGDESGNDVAAFQY

-646 CLINYDN
+646 CQTNYDN

-658 DFNGTVDFGNGNIT
+658 DFNGTVDFGNGNVT

>member
-1 MGKILITALISM
+1 MERILITALFSII
-13 LPFNN
+13 PFTS
-18 ISHPH
+18 IAHPH
-23 EEDPFTTYIQD
+23 EPDPFTTYIQE
-34 KLIELGYLDVVTG
+34 KLIELGYLDVSTG
-47 VNDKTTQAAIKLF
+47 VNDKTTQSAIKLF
-60 QSISGLVVDGMVGD
+60 QSRSGLVVDGMVGD
-74 ETFSK
+74 ETFTQ
-79 LMLGRE
+79 LMLSE
-85 AFNTSYSN
+85 KSSKNDEVIISNTQD
-93 ISTSSEATIVDDLP
+93 ITSSQDIESP
-107 PVWDIESPP
+107 KWDTESPP

-131 VTDNVGIVSYEVYVN
+131 VSDNVGITTYEVYVN
-146 GALSSHANIS
+146 GVLASYANIS
-156 ETRLIV
+156 ESRLLV
-162 TPQFDMTCAD
+162 TPVYDMTCSD
-172 QIVYVIAYDDAGNFA
+172 QIVYVIAYDAAGNSSR
-187 QSPSFTIPQS
+187 SPYFTIPQKE
-197 DPCISTIASSGTNS
+197 PCNISSGS
-211 TSSSASSVSAVFLVS
+211 GSSASSVSAVFIVS

-241 ILSGSHA
+241 ILSGGDA
-248 SIYIT
+248 DIYIT
-253 GYFEGTINFGGGD
+253 GYFEDTINFGGGD

-292 GGTQDDE
+292 GGAQDDE
-299 GASITMFETFNDIYV
+299 GASITMFDNFGNIYV

-330 SNGNQDIFVLRLVE
+330 SNGNQDIFLLRLNE
-344 NAGDTYSFNW
+344 SAGNYTFSW

-364 RGYGVHTRGG
+364 RGYGVHTSGG
-374 APIVTGVFRSSNLD
+374 GPIVTGVFRSSNLD
-388 FGGGSLGVGDT
+388 FGGGPVGVGDT

-406 WLERSGDYNSAM
+406 SLDMFGVYNSSM
-418 TISSDEGCDES
+418 TISSDESCDES
-429 GRDIYVGPN
+429 SRDIYVGPLYN
-438 YDSDHHITGF
+438 SAHHITGF

-473 LMVRVVNNS
+473 LMVRIGNNNL
-482 VPTIGCVY
+482 PPGCVY

-539 GSDMFIV
+539 GSDMFVV

-624 DPGDETGNDIAAFHR
+624 NPGDESANDVAAFLY

-646 CLINYDN
+646 CQTFYDN

-658 DFNGTVDFGNGNIT
+658 DFNGTVDFGNGNVT

-686 FSGNIE
+686 FSGSIE

>member
-1 MGKILITALISM
+1 M
-13 LPFNN
+13 FDN
-18 ISHPH
+18 
-23 EEDPFTTYIQD
+23 
-34 KLIELGYLDVVTG
+34 LG
-47 VNDKTTQAAIKLF
+47 N
-60 QSISGLVVDGMVGD
+60 
-74 ETFSK
+74 
-79 LMLGRE
+79 
-85 AFNTSYSN
+85 
-93 ISTSSEATIVDDLP
+93 
-107 PVWDIESPP
+107 
-116 YASEIGTLF
+116 
-125 NLNLPS
+125 
-131 VTDNVGIVSYEVYVN
+131 
-146 GALSSHANIS
+146 
-156 ETRLIV
+156 
-162 TPQFDMTCAD
+162 
-172 QIVYVIAYDDAGNFA
+172 
-187 QSPSFTIPQS
+187 
-197 DPCISTIASSGTNS
+197 
-211 TSSSASSVSAVFLVS
+211 
-226 FGSSGSGEDSAQSVH
+226 
-241 ILSGSHA
+241 
-248 SIYIT
+248 
-253 GYFEGTINFGGGD
+253 
-266 ITSNG
+266 
-271 GKDIF
+271 
-276 VLSLNKDGEYR
+276 
-287 WAYTA
+287 
-292 GGTQDDE
+292 
-299 GASITMFETFNDIYV
+299 IYV
-314 TGYFKRTVDF
+314 TGYFKKTVDF

-330 SNGNQDIFVLRLVE
+330 SNGNQDIFLLRLNE
-344 NAGDTYSFNW
+344 SAGNYTFSW

-364 RGYGVHTRGG
+364 RGYGVHTKGG

-388 FGGGSLGVGDT
+388 FGGGPVGVGDT

-406 WLERSGDYNSAM
+406 ALDMFGDYQNSM
-418 TISSDEGCDES
+418 TISSDESCNES
-429 GRDIYVGPN
+429 SRDIYVGPLYN
-438 YDSDHHITGF
+438 SSHHITGF

-473 LMVRVVNNS
+473 LMVKIGNNRLPA
-482 VPTIGCVY
+482 VCVY

-539 GSDMFIV
+539 GSDMFVV

-579 YATGVFKSTVDFG
+579 YVTGVFKSTVDFG

-624 DPGDETGNDIAAFHR
+624 NPGDESGNDVAAFQY

-646 CLINYDN
+646 CQTFYDN

-658 DFNGTVDFGNGNIT
+658 DFNGTVDFGNGNVT

-686 FSGNIE
+686 FSGNID

>member
-1 MGKILITALISM
+1 MERILITALFSII
-13 LPFNN
+13 PFTS
-18 ISHPH
+18 IAHPH
-23 EEDPFTTYIQD
+23 EPDPFTTYIQE
-34 KLIELGYLDVVTG
+34 KLIELGYLDVSTG
-47 VNDKTTQAAIKLF
+47 VNDKTTQSAIKLF
-60 QSISGLVVDGMVGD
+60 QSRSGLVVDGMVGD
-74 ETFSK
+74 ETFTQ
-79 LMLGRE
+79 LMLSE
-85 AFNTSYSN
+85 KSSKNDEVIISNTQD
-93 ISTSSEATIVDDLP
+93 ITSSQDIESP
-107 PVWDIESPP
+107 KWDTESPP

-131 VTDNVGIVSYEVYVN
+131 VSDNVGITSYEVYVN
-146 GALSSHANIS
+146 GVLASYANIS
-156 ETRLIV
+156 EERLLV
-162 TPQFDMTCAD
+162 TPVYDMTCSD
-172 QIVYVIAYDDAGNFA
+172 QIVYVIAYDAAGNSSR
-187 QSPSFTIPQS
+187 SPYFTIPQKE
-197 DPCISTIASSGTNS
+197 PCNIISSSG
-211 TSSSASSVSAVFLVS
+211 SSASSVSAVFIVS

-241 ILSGSHA
+241 ILSGGDA
-248 SIYIT
+248 DIYIT
-253 GYFEGTINFGGGD
+253 GYFEDTINFGGGD

-299 GASITMFETFNDIYV
+299 GASITMFDNFGNIYV

-330 SNGNQDIFVLRLVE
+330 SNGNQDIFLLRLNE
-344 NAGDTYSFNW
+344 SAGNYTFSW

-364 RGYGVHTRGG
+364 RGYGVHTKGG
-374 APIVTGVFRSSNLD
+374 GPIVTGVFRSSNLD
-388 FGGGSLGVGDT
+388 FGGGPVGVGDT

-406 WLERSGDYNSAM
+406 SLDMFGVYNSSM
-418 TISSDEGCDES
+418 TISSDESCDES
-429 GRDIYVGPN
+429 SRDIYVGPLYN
-438 YDSDHHITGF
+438 SAHHITGF

-473 LMVRVVNNS
+473 LMVKGMNNNIS
-482 VPTIGCVY
+482 CVY

-592 GGNVTASGGDF
+592 GGSVTASGGDF

-624 DPGDETGNDIAAFHR
+624 NPGDESGNDVAAFQY

-646 CLINYDN
+646 CQTNYDN

-658 DFNGTVDFGNGNIT
+658 DFNGTVDFGNGNVT

>member
-1 MGKILITALISM
+1 MEKILITALFSII
-13 LPFNN
+13 PFTS

-23 EEDPFTTYIQD
+23 EPDPFTTYIQE
-34 KLIELGYLDVVTG
+34 KLIELGYLDVSTG
-47 VNDKTTQAAIKLF
+47 VNDKTTQSAIKLF
-60 QSISGLVVDGMVGD
+60 QSRSGLVVDGMVGD
-74 ETFSK
+74 ETFTQ
-79 LMLGRE
+79 LMLSE
-85 AFNTSYSN
+85 KSSKIDEVIISNTQD
-93 ISTSSEATIVDDLP
+93 IASSQDIESP
-107 PVWDIESPP
+107 KWDTESPP

-131 VTDNVGIVSYEVYVN
+131 VSDNVGITTYEVYVN
-146 GALSSHANIS
+146 GVLASYANIS
-156 ETRLIV
+156 ESRLLV
-162 TPQFDMTCAD
+162 TPVYDMTCSD
-172 QIVYVIAYDDAGNFA
+172 QIVYVIAYDAAGNSSR
-187 QSPSFTIPQS
+187 SPYFTIPQKE
-197 DPCISTIASSGTNS
+197 PCNISSGS
-211 TSSSASSVSAVFLVS
+211 GSSASSVSAVFIVS

-241 ILSGSHA
+241 ILSGGDA
-248 SIYIT
+248 DIYIT
-253 GYFEGTINFGGGD
+253 GYFEDTINFGGGD

-299 GASITMFETFNDIYV
+299 GASITMFDNFGNIYV
-314 TGYFKRTVDF
+314 TGYFKKTVDF

-330 SNGNQDIFVLRLVE
+330 SNGNQDIFLLRLNE
-344 NAGDTYSFNW
+344 SAGNYTFSW

-364 RGYGVHTRGG
+364 RGYGVHTKGG

-388 FGGGSLGVGDT
+388 FGGGSVGVGDT

-406 WLERSGDYNSAM
+406 ALDMFGDYQNSM
-418 TISSDEGCDES
+418 TISSDESCDES
-429 GRDIYVGPN
+429 SRDIYVGPLYN
-438 YDSDHHITGF
+438 SSHHITGF

-473 LMVRVVNNS
+473 LMVKIGNNRLPA
-482 VPTIGCVY
+482 VCVY

-539 GSDMFIV
+539 GSDMFVV

-579 YATGVFKSTVDFG
+579 YVTGVFKSTVDFG

-624 DPGDETGNDIAAFHR
+624 NPGDESGNDVAAFQY

-646 CLINYDN
+646 CQTNYDN

-658 DFNGTVDFGNGNIT
+658 DFNGTVDFGNGNVT

>member
-1 MGKILITALISM
+1 MEKILITALFSII
-13 LPFNN
+13 PFTS

-23 EEDPFTTYIQD
+23 EPDPFTTYIQE
-34 KLIELGYLDVVTG
+34 KLIELGYLDVSTG
-47 VNDKTTQAAIKLF
+47 VNDKTTQSAIKLF
-60 QSISGLVVDGMVGD
+60 QSRSGLVVDGMVGD
-74 ETFSK
+74 ETFTQ
-79 LMLGRE
+79 LMLSE
-85 AFNTSYSN
+85 KSSKNDEVIISNTQD
-93 ISTSSEATIVDDLP
+93 ITSSQDIESP
-107 PVWDIESPP
+107 KWDTESPP

-131 VTDNVGIVSYEVYVN
+131 VSDNVGITTYEVYVN
-146 GALSSHANIS
+146 GVLASYANIS
-156 ETRLIV
+156 ESRLLV
-162 TPQFDMTCAD
+162 TPVYDMTCSD
-172 QIVYVIAYDDAGNFA
+172 QIVYVIAYDAAGNSSR
-187 QSPSFTIPQS
+187 SPYFTIPQKEQCNTS
-197 DPCISTIASSGTNS
+197 YSSGN
-211 TSSSASSVSAVFLVS
+211 SVSAVFIVS

-241 ILSGSHA
+241 ILSGGDA
-248 SIYIT
+248 DIYIT
-253 GYFEGTINFGGGD
+253 GYFEDTINFGGGD

-292 GGTQDDE
+292 GGAQDDE
-299 GASITMFETFNDIYV
+299 GASITMFDNFGNIYV
-314 TGYFKRTVDF
+314 TGYFKKTVDF

-330 SNGNQDIFVLRLVE
+330 SNGNQDIFLLRLNE
-344 NAGDTYSFNW
+344 SAGNYTFSW

-364 RGYGVHTRGG
+364 RGYGVHTKGG

-388 FGGGSLGVGDT
+388 FGGGSVGVGDT

-406 WLERSGDYNSAM
+406 ALDMFGDYQNSM
-418 TISSDEGCDES
+418 TISSDESCDES
-429 GRDIYVGPN
+429 SRDIYVGPLYN
-438 YDSDHHITGF
+438 SSHHITGF

-473 LMVRVVNNS
+473 LMVKIGNNRL
-482 VPTIGCVY
+482 PAECVY

-539 GSDMFIV
+539 GSDMFVV

-579 YATGVFKSTVDFG
+579 YVTGVFKSTVDFG

-624 DPGDETGNDIAAFHR
+624 NPGDESGNDVAAFQY

-646 CLINYDN
+646 CQTNYDN

-658 DFNGTVDFGNGNIT
+658 DFNGTVDFGNGNVT

>member
-1 MGKILITALISM
+1 MERILITALFSII
-13 LPFNN
+13 PFTS
-18 ISHPH
+18 IAHPH
-23 EEDPFTTYIQD
+23 EPDPFTTYIQE
-34 KLIELGYLDVVTG
+34 KLIELGYLDVSTG
-47 VNDKTTQAAIKLF
+47 VNDKTTQSAIKLF
-60 QSISGLVVDGMVGD
+60 QSRSGLVVDGMVGD
-74 ETFSK
+74 ETFTQ
-79 LMLGRE
+79 LMLSE
-85 AFNTSYSN
+85 KSSKNDEVIISNTQD
-93 ISTSSEATIVDDLP
+93 ITSSQDIESP
-107 PVWDIESPP
+107 KWDTESPP

-131 VTDNVGIVSYEVYVN
+131 VSDNVGITTYEVYVN
-146 GALSSHANIS
+146 GVLASYANIS
-156 ETRLIV
+156 ESRLLV
-162 TPQFDMTCAD
+162 TPVYDMTCSD
-172 QIVYVIAYDDAGNFA
+172 QIVYVIAYDAAGNSSR
-187 QSPSFTIPQS
+187 SPYFTIPQKE
-197 DPCISTIASSGTNS
+197 PCNISSGS
-211 TSSSASSVSAVFLVS
+211 GSSASSVSAVFIVS

-241 ILSGSHA
+241 ILSGGDA
-248 SIYIT
+248 DIYIT
-253 GYFEGTINFGGGD
+253 GYFEDTINFGGGD

-276 VLSLNKDGEYR
+276 VLSLNKDGEDR

-299 GASITMFETFNDIYV
+299 GASITMFDNFGNIYV

-330 SNGNQDIFVLRLVE
+330 SNGNQDIFLLRLNE
-344 NAGDTYSFNW
+344 SAGNYTFSW

-364 RGYGVHTRGG
+364 RGYGVHTKGG
-374 APIVTGVFRSSNLD
+374 GPIVTGVFRSSNLD
-388 FGGGSLGVGDT
+388 FGGGPVGVGDT

-406 WLERSGDYNSAM
+406 SLDMFGVYNSSM
-418 TISSDEGCDES
+418 TISSDESCDES
-429 GRDIYVGPN
+429 SRDIYVGPLYN
-438 YDSDHHITGF
+438 SAHHITGF

-473 LMVRVVNNS
+473 LMVRIGNNRL
-482 VPTIGCVY
+482 PPGCVY

-539 GSDMFIV
+539 GSDMFVV

-579 YATGVFKSTVDFG
+579 YVTGVFKSTVDFG

-624 DPGDETGNDIAAFHR
+624 NPGDESANDVAAFQY

-646 CLINYDN
+646 CQTNYDN

-658 DFNGTVDFGNGNIT
+658 DFNGTVDFGNGNVT

>member
-1 MGKILITALISM
+1 MERILITALFSII
-13 LPFNN
+13 PFT
-18 ISHPH
+18 SFAHPH
-23 EEDPFTTYIQD
+23 EPDPFTTYIQE
-34 KLIELGYLDVVTG
+34 KLIELGYLDVSTG
-47 VNDKTTQAAIKLF
+47 VNDKTTQSAIKLF
-60 QSISGLVVDGMVGD
+60 QSRSGLVVDGMVGD
-74 ETFSK
+74 ETFTQ
-79 LMLGRE
+79 LMLSE
-85 AFNTSYSN
+85 KSSKNDEVIISNTQD
-93 ISTSSEATIVDDLP
+93 ITSSQDIESP
-107 PVWDIESPP
+107 KWDTESPP

-131 VTDNVGIVSYEVYVN
+131 VSDNVGITTYEVYVN
-146 GALSSHANIS
+146 GVLASYANIS
-156 ETRLIV
+156 ESRLLV
-162 TPQFDMTCAD
+162 TPVYDMTCSD
-172 QIVYVIAYDDAGNFA
+172 QIVYVIAYDAAGNSSR
-187 QSPSFTIPQS
+187 SPYFTIPQKE
-197 DPCISTIASSGTNS
+197 PCNISSGS
-211 TSSSASSVSAVFLVS
+211 GSSASSVSAVFIVS

-241 ILSGSHA
+241 ILSGGDA
-248 SIYIT
+248 DIYIT
-253 GYFEGTINFGGGD
+253 GYFEDTINFGGGD

-299 GASITMFETFNDIYV
+299 GASITMFDNFGNIYV
-314 TGYFKRTVDF
+314 TGYFKKTVDF

-330 SNGNQDIFVLRLVE
+330 SNGNQDIFLLRLNE
-344 NAGDTYSFNW
+344 SAGNYTFSW

-364 RGYGVHTRGG
+364 RGYGVHTKGG

-388 FGGGSLGVGDT
+388 FGGGSVGVGDT

-406 WLERSGDYNSAM
+406 ALDMFGDYQNSM
-418 TISSDEGCDES
+418 TISSDESCDES
-429 GRDIYVGPN
+429 SRDIYVGPLYN
-438 YDSDHHITGF
+438 SSHHITGF

-473 LMVRVVNNS
+473 LMVKIGNNRL
-482 VPTIGCVY
+482 PAECVY

-539 GSDMFIV
+539 GSDMFVV

-579 YATGVFKSTVDFG
+579 YVTGVFKSTVDFG

-624 DPGDETGNDIAAFHR
+624 NPGDESANDVAAFQY

-646 CLINYDN
+646 CQTNYDN

-658 DFNGTVDFGNGNIT
+658 DFNGTVDFGNGNVT

>member
-1 MGKILITALISM
+1 MERILITALFSII
-13 LPFNN
+13 PFTS
-18 ISHPH
+18 IAHPH
-23 EEDPFTTYIQD
+23 EPDPFTTYIQE
-34 KLIELGYLDVVTG
+34 KLIELGYLDVSTG
-47 VNDKTTQAAIKLF
+47 VNDKTTQSAIKLF
-60 QSISGLVVDGMVGD
+60 QSRSGLVVDGMVGD
-74 ETFSK
+74 ETFTQ
-79 LMLGRE
+79 LMLSE
-85 AFNTSYSN
+85 KSSKNDEVIISNTQD
-93 ISTSSEATIVDDLP
+93 ITSSQDIESP
-107 PVWDIESPP
+107 KWDTESPP

-131 VTDNVGIVSYEVYVN
+131 VSDNVGITTYEVYVN
-146 GALSSHANIS
+146 GVLASYANIS
-156 ETRLIV
+156 ESRLLV
-162 TPQFDMTCAD
+162 TPVYDMTCSD
-172 QIVYVIAYDDAGNFA
+172 QIVYVIAYDAAGNSSR
-187 QSPSFTIPQS
+187 SPYFTIPQKEL
-197 DPCISTIASSGTNS
+197 CNISSGS
-211 TSSSASSVSAVFLVS
+211 GSSASSVSAVFIVS

-241 ILSGSHA
+241 ILSGGDA
-248 SIYIT
+248 DIYIT
-253 GYFEGTINFGGGD
+253 GYFEDTINFGGGD

-292 GGTQDDE
+292 GGAQDDE
-299 GASITMFETFNDIYV
+299 GASITMFDNFGNIYV

-330 SNGNQDIFVLRLVE
+330 SNGNQDIFLLRLNE
-344 NAGDTYSFNW
+344 SAGNYTFSW

-364 RGYGVHTRGG
+364 RGYGVHTSGG
-374 APIVTGVFRSSNLD
+374 GPIVTGVFRSSNLD
-388 FGGGSLGVGDT
+388 FGGGPVGVGDT

-406 WLERSGDYNSAM
+406 SLDMFGVYSSSM
-418 TISSDEGCDES
+418 IISSDESCDES
-429 GRDIYVGPN
+429 SRDIYVGPLYN
-438 YDSDHHITGF
+438 SAHHITGF

-473 LMVRVVNNS
+473 LMVRIGNNRLP
-482 VPTIGCVY
+482 PTCVY

-539 GSDMFIV
+539 GSDMFVV

-579 YATGVFKSTVDFG
+579 YVTGVFKSTVDFG

-624 DPGDETGNDIAAFHR
+624 NPGDESANDVAAFQY

-646 CLINYDN
+646 CQTNYDN

-658 DFNGTVDFGNGNIT
+658 DFNGTVDFGNGNVT

>member
-1 MGKILITALISM
+1 MEKILITALFSII
-13 LPFNN
+13 PFTS

-23 EEDPFTTYIQD
+23 EPDPFTTYIQE
-34 KLIELGYLDVVTG
+34 KLIELGYLDVSTG
-47 VNDKTTQAAIKLF
+47 VNDKTTQSAIKLF
-60 QSISGLVVDGMVGD
+60 QSRSGLVIDGMVGD
-74 ETFSK
+74 ETFTQ
-79 LMLGRE
+79 LMLSE
-85 AFNTSYSN
+85 KSYENDEIIITNTQVITPSQDIES
-93 ISTSSEATIVDDLP
+93 P
-107 PVWDIESPP
+107 KWDTESPP

-131 VTDNVGIVSYEVYVN
+131 VSDNVGITTYEVYVN
-146 GALSSHANIS
+146 GVLASYANIS
-156 ETRLIV
+156 ESRLLV
-162 TPQFDMTCAD
+162 TPVYDMTCSD
-172 QIVYVIAYDDAGNFA
+172 QIVYVIAYDAAGNSSR
-187 QSPSFTIPQS
+187 SPYFTIPQKE
-197 DPCISTIASSGTNS
+197 PCNISSGS
-211 TSSSASSVSAVFLVS
+211 GSSASSVSAVFIVS

-241 ILSGSHA
+241 ILSGGDA
-248 SIYIT
+248 DIYIT
-253 GYFEGTINFGGGD
+253 GYFEDTINFGGGD

-292 GGTQDDE
+292 GGAQDDE
-299 GASITMFETFNDIYV
+299 GASITMFDNFGNIYV

-330 SNGNQDIFVLRLVE
+330 SNGNQDIFLLRLNE
-344 NAGDTYSFNW
+344 SAGNYTFSW

-364 RGYGVHTRGG
+364 RGYGVHTKGG

-388 FGGGSLGVGDT
+388 FGGGSVGVGDT

-406 WLERSGDYNSAM
+406 SLDMFGDYQNSM
-418 TISSDEGCDES
+418 TISSDESCDES
-429 GRDIYVGPN
+429 SRDIYVGPN
-438 YDSDHHITGF
+438 YDSAHHITGF

-473 LMVRVVNNS
+473 LMVRIGNNNL
-482 VPTIGCVY
+482 PPGCVY

-539 GSDMFIV
+539 GSDMFVV

-579 YATGVFKSTVDFG
+579 YVTGVFKSTVDFG

-624 DPGDETGNDIAAFHR
+624 NPGDESGNDVAAFQY

-646 CLINYDN
+646 CQTNYDN

-658 DFNGTVDFGNGNIT
+658 DFNGTVDFGNGNVT

>member
-1 MGKILITALISM
+1 MEKILITALFSII
-13 LPFNN
+13 PFTS

-23 EEDPFTTYIQD
+23 EPDPFTTYIQE
-34 KLIELGYLDVVTG
+34 KLIELGYLDVSTG
-47 VNDKTTQAAIKLF
+47 VNDKTTQSAIKLF
-60 QSISGLVVDGMVGD
+60 QSRSGLVVDGMVGD
-74 ETFSK
+74 ETFTQ
-79 LMLGRE
+79 LMLSE
-85 AFNTSYSN
+85 KSSKNDEVIISNTQD
-93 ISTSSEATIVDDLP
+93 ITSSQDIESP
-107 PVWDIESPP
+107 KWDTESPP

-131 VTDNVGIVSYEVYVN
+131 VSDNVGITTYEVYVN
-146 GALSSHANIS
+146 GVLASYANIS
-156 ETRLIV
+156 ESRLLV
-162 TPQFDMTCAD
+162 TPVYDMTCSD
-172 QIVYVIAYDDAGNFA
+172 QIVYVIAYDAAGNSSR
-187 QSPSFTIPQS
+187 SPYFTIPQKE
-197 DPCISTIASSGTNS
+197 PCNISSGS
-211 TSSSASSVSAVFLVS
+211 GSSASSVSAVFIVS

-241 ILSGSHA
+241 ILSGGDA
-248 SIYIT
+248 NIYIT
-253 GYFEGTINFGGGD
+253 GYFEDTINFGGGD

-292 GGTQDDE
+292 GGAQDDE
-299 GASITMFETFNDIYV
+299 GASITMFDNFGNIYV

-330 SNGNQDIFVLRLVE
+330 SNGNQDIFLLRLNE
-344 NAGDTYSFNW
+344 SAGNYTFSW

-364 RGYGVHTRGG
+364 RGYGVHTKGG

-388 FGGGSLGVGDT
+388 FGGGSVGVGDT

-406 WLERSGDYNSAM
+406 SLDMFGDYQNSM
-418 TISSDEGCDES
+418 TISSDESCDES
-429 GRDIYVGPN
+429 SRDIYVGPLYN
-438 YDSDHHITGF
+438 SSHHITGF

-473 LMVRVVNNS
+473 LMVRIGNNNL
-482 VPTIGCVY
+482 PPGCVY

-539 GSDMFIV
+539 GSDMFVV

-579 YATGVFKSTVDFG
+579 YVTGVFKSTVDFG

-624 DPGDETGNDIAAFHR
+624 NPGDESANDVAAFQY

-646 CLINYDN
+646 CQTNYDN

-658 DFNGTVDFGNGNIT
+658 DFNGTVDFGNGNVT

>member
-1 MGKILITALISM
+1 MEKILITALFSII
-13 LPFNN
+13 PFTS
-18 ISHPH
+18 IAHPH
-23 EEDPFTTYIQD
+23 EPDPFTTYIQE
-34 KLIELGYLDVVTG
+34 KLIELGFLDVSTG
-47 VNDKTTQAAIKLF
+47 VNDKTTQSAIKLF
-60 QSISGLVVDGMVGD
+60 QSRSGLVVDGMVGD
-74 ETFSK
+74 ETFTQ
-79 LMLGRE
+79 LMLSE
-85 AFNTSYSN
+85 KSSKNDEVIISNTQD
-93 ISTSSEATIVDDLP
+93 ITSSQDIESP
-107 PVWDIESPP
+107 KWDTESPP

-131 VTDNVGIVSYEVYVN
+131 VSDNVGITTYEVYVN
-146 GALSSHANIS
+146 GVLASYANIS
-156 ETRLIV
+156 ESRLLV
-162 TPQFDMTCAD
+162 TPVYDMTCSD
-172 QIVYVIAYDDAGNFA
+172 QIVYVIAYDAAGNSSR
-187 QSPSFTIPQS
+187 SPYFTIPQKE
-197 DPCISTIASSGTNS
+197 PCNISSGS
-211 TSSSASSVSAVFLVS
+211 GSSASSVSAVFIVS

-241 ILSGSHA
+241 ILSGGDA
-248 SIYIT
+248 DIYIT
-253 GYFEGTINFGGGD
+253 GYFEDTINFGGGD

-299 GASITMFETFNDIYV
+299 GASITMFDNFGNIYV

-330 SNGNQDIFVLRLVE
+330 SNGNQDIFLLRLNE
-344 NAGDTYSFNW
+344 SAGNYTFSW

-364 RGYGVHTRGG
+364 RGYGVHTSGG
-374 APIVTGVFRSSNLD
+374 GPIVTGVFRSSNLD
-388 FGGGSLGVGDT
+388 FGGGPVGVGDT

-406 WLERSGDYNSAM
+406 SLDMFGVYNSSM
-418 TISSDEGCDES
+418 TISSDESCDES
-429 GRDIYVGPN
+429 SRDIYVGPLYN
-438 YDSDHHITGF
+438 SAHHITGF

-473 LMVRVVNNS
+473 LMVRIGNNNL
-482 VPTIGCVY
+482 PPGCVY

-539 GSDMFIV
+539 GSDMFVV

-579 YATGVFKSTVDFG
+579 YVTGVFKSTVDFG

-624 DPGDETGNDIAAFHR
+624 NPGDESANDVAAFQY
-639 YQTGQPC
+639 YQTGVPC
-646 CLINYDN
+646 CQTNYDN

-658 DFNGTVDFGNGNIT
+658 DFNGTVDFGNGNVT

>member
-1 MGKILITALISM
+1 MERILITALFSII
-13 LPFNN
+13 PFTS
-18 ISHPH
+18 IAHPH
-23 EEDPFTTYIQD
+23 EPDPFTTYIQE
-34 KLIELGYLDVVTG
+34 KLIELGYLDISTG
-47 VNDKTTQAAIKLF
+47 VNDKTTQSAIKLF
-60 QSISGLVVDGMVGD
+60 QSRSGLVVDGMVGD
-74 ETFSK
+74 ETFTQ
-79 LMLGRE
+79 LMLSE
-85 AFNTSYSN
+85 KSYENDEVIITNTQD
-93 ISTSSEATIVDDLP
+93 IKSSQ
-107 PVWDIESPP
+107 DIESPKWDTETPP

-131 VTDNVGIVSYEVYVN
+131 VSDNVGITSYEVYVN
-146 GALSSHANIS
+146 GVLASYANIS
-156 ETRLIV
+156 EERLLV
-162 TPQFDMTCAD
+162 TPVYDMTCSD
-172 QIVYVIAYDDAGNFA
+172 QIVYVIAYDAAGNSSR
-187 QSPSFTIPQS
+187 SPYFTISQKQQCNTS
-197 DPCISTIASSGTNS
+197 YSSGN
-211 TSSSASSVSAVFLVS
+211 SVSAVFIVS
-226 FGSSGSGEDSAQSVH
+226 FGSSGSDDDSAQSVY
-241 ILSGSHA
+241 ILNGQA
-248 SIYIT
+248 WIYIT

-299 GASITMFETFNDIYV
+299 GASITMFDNFGNIYV
-314 TGYFKRTVDF
+314 TGYFKKTVDF

-330 SNGNQDIFVLRLVE
+330 SNGNQDIFLLRLNE
-344 NAGDTYSFNW
+344 SAGNYTFSW

-364 RGYGVHTRGG
+364 RGYGVHTKGG

-388 FGGGSLGVGDT
+388 FGGGSVGVGDT

-406 WLERSGDYNSAM
+406 ALDMFGVYNSSM

-429 GRDIYVGPN
+429 SRDIYVGPAS
-438 YDSDHHITGF
+438 DSDHHITGF

-473 LMVRVVNNS
+473 LMVRIENNNL
-482 VPTIGCVY
+482 PAGCVY

-603 DAFTLK
+603 DAFTLI

-624 DPGDETGNDIAAFHR
+624 NPGDESGNDIAAFQY

-646 CLINYDN
+646 CQTNYDN

-658 DFNGTVDFGNGNIT
+658 DFNGTVDFGNGNVT
-672 SNSSSADMFILKLN
+672 SNSSSADMFILKLD

>member
-1 MGKILITALISM
+1 MERILITALFSII
-13 LPFNN
+13 PFTS
-18 ISHPH
+18 IAHPH
-23 EEDPFTTYIQD
+23 EPDPFTTYIQE
-34 KLIELGYLDVVTG
+34 KLIELGYLDVSTG
-47 VNDKTTQAAIKLF
+47 VNDKTTQSAIKLF
-60 QSISGLVVDGMVGD
+60 QSRSGLVVDGMVGD
-74 ETFSK
+74 ETFTQ
-79 LMLGRE
+79 LMLIE
-85 AFNTSYSN
+85 KSSKNDEVIISNTQD
-93 ISTSSEATIVDDLP
+93 ITSSQDIESP
-107 PVWDIESPP
+107 KWDTESPP

-131 VTDNVGIVSYEVYVN
+131 VSDNVGITTYEVYVN
-146 GALSSHANIS
+146 GVLASYANIS
-156 ETRLIV
+156 ESRLLV
-162 TPQFDMTCAD
+162 TPVYDMTCSD
-172 QIVYVIAYDDAGNFA
+172 QIVYVIAYDAAGNSSR
-187 QSPSFTIPQS
+187 SPYFTIPQKE
-197 DPCISTIASSGTNS
+197 PCNISSGS
-211 TSSSASSVSAVFLVS
+211 GSSASSVSAVFIVS

-241 ILSGSHA
+241 ILSGGDA
-248 SIYIT
+248 NIYIT

-292 GGTQDDE
+292 GGVQDDE
-299 GASITMFETFNDIYV
+299 GASITMFDNFGNIYV
-314 TGYFKRTVDF
+314 TGYFKKTVDF

-330 SNGNQDIFVLRLVE
+330 SNGNQDIFLLRLNE
-344 NAGDTYSFNW
+344 SAGNYTFSW

-364 RGYGVHTRGG
+364 RGYGVHTKGG
-374 APIVTGVFRSSNLD
+374 GPIVTGVFRSSNLD
-388 FGGGSLGVGDT
+388 FGGGPVGVGDT

-406 WLERSGDYNSAM
+406 SLDMFGVYNSSM
-418 TISSDEGCDES
+418 TISSDESCDES
-429 GRDIYVGPN
+429 SRDIYVGPLYN
-438 YDSDHHITGF
+438 SAHHITGF

-473 LMVRVVNNS
+473 LMVRIGNNNLP
-482 VPTIGCVY
+482 PTCVY

-539 GSDMFIV
+539 GSDMFVV

-579 YATGVFKSTVDFG
+579 YVTGVFKSTVDFG

-624 DPGDETGNDIAAFHR
+624 NPGDESANDVAAFLY

-646 CLINYDN
+646 CQTFYDN

-658 DFNGTVDFGNGNIT
+658 DFNGTVDFGNGNVT

>member
-1 MGKILITALISM
+1 MERILITALFSII
-13 LPFNN
+13 PFTS
-18 ISHPH
+18 IAHPH
-23 EEDPFTTYIQD
+23 EPDPFTTYIQE
-34 KLIELGYLDVVTG
+34 KLIELGYLDVSTG
-47 VNDKTTQAAIKLF
+47 VNDKTTQSAIKLF
-60 QSISGLVVDGMVGD
+60 QSRSGLVVDGMVGD
-74 ETFSK
+74 ETFTQ
-79 LMLGRE
+79 LMLSE
-85 AFNTSYSN
+85 KSSKNDEVIISNTQD
-93 ISTSSEATIVDDLP
+93 ITSSQDIESP
-107 PVWDIESPP
+107 KWDTESPP

-131 VTDNVGIVSYEVYVN
+131 VSDNVGITTYEVYVN
-146 GALSSHANIS
+146 GVLASYANIS
-156 ETRLIV
+156 ESRLLV
-162 TPQFDMTCAD
+162 TPVYDMTCSD
-172 QIVYVIAYDDAGNFA
+172 QIVYVIAYDAAGNSSR
-187 QSPSFTIPQS
+187 SPYFTIPQKE
-197 DPCISTIASSGTNS
+197 PCNISSGS
-211 TSSSASSVSAVFLVS
+211 GSSASSVSAVFIVS

-241 ILSGSHA
+241 ILSGGDA
-248 SIYIT
+248 DIYIT
-253 GYFEGTINFGGGD
+253 GYFEDTINFGGGD

-292 GGTQDDE
+292 GGAQDDE
-299 GASITMFETFNDIYV
+299 GASITMFDNFGNIYV

-330 SNGNQDIFVLRLVE
+330 SNGNQDIFLLRLNE
-344 NAGDTYSFNW
+344 SAGNYTFSW

-364 RGYGVHTRGG
+364 RGYGVHTKGG
-374 APIVTGVFRSSNLD
+374 GPIVTGVFRSSNLD
-388 FGGGSLGVGDT
+388 FGGGPVGVGDT

-406 WLERSGDYNSAM
+406 SLDMFGDYQNSM
-418 TISSDEGCDES
+418 TISSDESCDES
-429 GRDIYVGPN
+429 SRDIYVGPLYN
-438 YDSDHHITGF
+438 SAHHITGF

-473 LMVRVVNNS
+473 LMVKIGNNNL
-482 VPTIGCVY
+482 PAECVY

-539 GSDMFIV
+539 GSDMFVV

-579 YATGVFKSTVDFG
+579 YVTGVFKSTVDFG

-624 DPGDETGNDIAAFHR
+624 NPGDESGNDVAAFLY

-646 CLINYDN
+646 CQTFYDN

-658 DFNGTVDFGNGNIT
+658 DFNGTVDFGNGNVT

>member
-1 MGKILITALISM
+1 
-13 LPFNN
+13 
-18 ISHPH
+18 
-23 EEDPFTTYIQD
+23 
-34 KLIELGYLDVVTG
+34 
-47 VNDKTTQAAIKLF
+47 
-60 QSISGLVVDGMVGD
+60 MVGD
-74 ETFSK
+74 ETFTQ
-79 LMLGRE
+79 LMLSE
-85 AFNTSYSN
+85 KSSKNDEVIISNTQD
-93 ISTSSEATIVDDLP
+93 ITSSQDIESP
-107 PVWDIESPP
+107 KWDTESPP

-131 VTDNVGIVSYEVYVN
+131 VSDNVGITTYEVYVN
-146 GALSSHANIS
+146 GVLASYANIS
-156 ETRLIV
+156 ESRLLV
-162 TPQFDMTCAD
+162 TPVYDMTCSD
-172 QIVYVIAYDDAGNFA
+172 QIVYVIAYDAAGNSSR
-187 QSPSFTIPQS
+187 SPYFTIPQKE
-197 DPCISTIASSGTNS
+197 PCNISSGS
-211 TSSSASSVSAVFLVS
+211 GSSASSVSAVFIVS

-241 ILSGSHA
+241 ILSGGDA
-248 SIYIT
+248 DIYIT
-253 GYFEGTINFGGGD
+253 GYFEDTINFGGGD

-292 GGTQDDE
+292 GGAQDDE
-299 GASITMFETFNDIYV
+299 GASITMFDNFGNIYV

-330 SNGNQDIFVLRLVE
+330 SNGNQDIFLLRLNE
-344 NAGDTYSFNW
+344 SAGNYTFSW

-364 RGYGVHTRGG
+364 RGYGVHTKGG
-374 APIVTGVFRSSNLD
+374 GPIVTGVFRSSNLD
-388 FGGGSLGVGDT
+388 FGGGPVGVGDT

-406 WLERSGDYNSAM
+406 SLDMFGVYNSSM
-418 TISSDEGCDES
+418 TISSDESCDES
-429 GRDIYVGPN
+429 SRDIYVGPLYN
-438 YDSDHHITGF
+438 SAHHITGF

-473 LMVRVVNNS
+473 LMVRIGNNNL
-482 VPTIGCVY
+482 PPGCVY

-539 GSDMFIV
+539 GSDMFVV

-579 YATGVFKSTVDFG
+579 YVTGVFKSTVDFG

-624 DPGDETGNDIAAFHR
+624 NPGDESANDVAAFQY

-646 CLINYDN
+646 CQTNYDN

-658 DFNGTVDFGNGNIT
+658 DFNGTVDFGNGNVT

>member
-1 MGKILITALISM
+1 
-13 LPFNN
+13 
-18 ISHPH
+18 
-23 EEDPFTTYIQD
+23 
-34 KLIELGYLDVVTG
+34 
-47 VNDKTTQAAIKLF
+47 
-60 QSISGLVVDGMVGD
+60 
-74 ETFSK
+74 
-79 LMLGRE
+79 
-85 AFNTSYSN
+85 
-93 ISTSSEATIVDDLP
+93 
-107 PVWDIESPP
+107 
-116 YASEIGTLF
+116 
-125 NLNLPS
+125 
-131 VTDNVGIVSYEVYVN
+131 
-146 GALSSHANIS
+146 
-156 ETRLIV
+156 
-162 TPQFDMTCAD
+162 MTCSD
-172 QIVYVIAYDDAGNFA
+172 QIVYVIAYDDAGNSS

-197 DPCISTIASSGTNS
+197 EPCIYFFCSTN
-211 TSSSASSVSAVFLVS
+211 SSASSVSAVFIVS

-241 ILSGSHA
+241 ILSGGDA
-248 SIYIT
+248 DIYIT
-253 GYFEGTINFGGGD
+253 GYFEDTINFGGGD

-292 GGTQDDE
+292 GGAQDDE
-299 GASITMFETFNDIYV
+299 GASITMFDNFGNIYV

-330 SNGNQDIFVLRLVE
+330 SNGNQDIFLLRLNE
-344 NAGDTYSFNW
+344 SAGNYTFSW

-364 RGYGVHTRGG
+364 RGYGVHTKGG

-388 FGGGSLGVGDT
+388 FGGGSVGVGDT

-406 WLERSGDYNSAM
+406 ALDMFGDYQNSM
-418 TISSDEGCDES
+418 TISSDESCDES
-429 GRDIYVGPN
+429 SRDIYVGPLYN
-438 YDSDHHITGF
+438 SDHHITGF

-473 LMVRVVNNS
+473 LMVRIGNNRLPA
-482 VPTIGCVY
+482 VCVY

-539 GSDMFIV
+539 GSDMFVV

-579 YATGVFKSTVDFG
+579 YVTGVFKSTVDFG

-624 DPGDETGNDIAAFHR
+624 NPGDESGNDVAAFQY

-646 CLINYDN
+646 CQTNYDN

-658 DFNGTVDFGNGNIT
+658 DFNGTVDFGNGNVT

>member
-1 MGKILITALISM
+1 MERILITALFSII
-13 LPFNN
+13 PFTS
-18 ISHPH
+18 IAHPH
-23 EEDPFTTYIQD
+23 EPDPFTTYIQE
-34 KLIELGYLDVVTG
+34 KLIELGYLDVSTG
-47 VNDKTTQAAIKLF
+47 VNDKTTQSAIKLF
-60 QSISGLVVDGMVGD
+60 QSRSGLVVDGMVGD
-74 ETFSK
+74 ETFTQ
-79 LMLGRE
+79 LMLSE
-85 AFNTSYSN
+85 KSSKNDEVIISNTQD
-93 ISTSSEATIVDDLP
+93 ITSSQDIESP
-107 PVWDIESPP
+107 KWDTESPP

-131 VTDNVGIVSYEVYVN
+131 VSDNVGITTYEVYVN
-146 GALSSHANIS
+146 GVLASYANIS
-156 ETRLIV
+156 ESRLLV
-162 TPQFDMTCAD
+162 TPVYDMTCSD
-172 QIVYVIAYDDAGNFA
+172 QIVYVIAYDAAGNSSR
-187 QSPSFTIPQS
+187 SPYFTIPQKE
-197 DPCISTIASSGTNS
+197 PCNIISSSG
-211 TSSSASSVSAVFLVS
+211 SSASSVSAVFIVS

-241 ILSGSHA
+241 ILSGGDA
-248 SIYIT
+248 DIYIT
-253 GYFEGTINFGGGD
+253 GYFEDTINFGGGD

-292 GGTQDDE
+292 GGVQDDE
-299 GASITMFETFNDIYV
+299 GASITMFDNFGNIYV

-330 SNGNQDIFVLRLVE
+330 SNGNQDIFLLRLNE
-344 NAGDTYSFNW
+344 SAGNYTFSW

-364 RGYGVHTRGG
+364 RGYGVHTKGG
-374 APIVTGVFRSSNLD
+374 GPIVTGVFRSSNLD
-388 FGGGSLGVGDT
+388 FGGGPVGVGDT

-406 WLERSGDYNSAM
+406 SLDMFGVYNSSM
-418 TISSDEGCDES
+418 TISSDESCDES
-429 GRDIYVGPN
+429 SRDIYVGPLYN
-438 YDSDHHITGF
+438 SAHHITGF

-473 LMVRVVNNS
+473 LMVRIGNNNLP
-482 VPTIGCVY
+482 PTCVY

-539 GSDMFIV
+539 GSDMFVV

-579 YATGVFKSTVDFG
+579 YVTGVFKSTVDFG

-624 DPGDETGNDIAAFHR
+624 NPGDESGNDVAAFLY

-646 CLINYDN
+646 CQTFYDN

-658 DFNGTVDFGNGNIT
+658 DFNGTVDFGNGNVT